1 MSKVKNKDHNRPN
14 SWGCPRGWPFF
25 LLSQKFTLQDKV
37 MYHQVIH
44 HFGNS
49 SYFIIHL
56 RHNFS
61 LILGLILLKLKHASD
76 RPVNPSCLQSNT
88 KKLLPYH
95 ISTLNSKIQ
104 YTTWYY
110 NSQRQK
116 IPQNPFPAK
125 NLLKQTTYLLLEA
138 KTSSYFI
145 ACVKT
150 RNSIMSNYHVLQV
163 NTAHFDF
170 RSTGIRLLSK
180 SITRRFWDS
189 RCWFFTACLVYP
201 TDFPL
206 LSSIR
211 VYFV

>member
-1 MSKVKNKDHNRPN
+1 MKWAKSKQRSQSPNSFVCKVKIY
-14 SWGCPRGWPFF
+14 SPRRVRRY
-25 LLSQKFTLQDKV
+25 LSP
-37 MYHQVIH
+37 
-44 HFGNS
+44 GNYS

-56 RHNFS
+56 RHKFS
-61 LILGLILLKLKHASD
+61 LILGLILLKLKHGSN

-95 ISTLNSKIQ
+95 ISTLSSKVQ

-150 RNSIMSNYHVLQV
+150 RNSNVSNYLDLPQV
-163 NTAHFDF
+163 DLTIIPAENVSA
-170 RSTGIRLLSK
+170 SES
-180 SITRRFWDS
+180 
-189 RCWFFTACLVYP
+189 WFFVREVDERATKSRKVDLSRFLACKVFICVSRQKG
-201 TDFPL
+201 DDV
-206 LSSIR
+206 IR
-211 VYFV
+211 KPWT

>member
-1 MSKVKNKDHNRPN
+1 M
-14 SWGCPRGWPFF
+14 
-25 LLSQKFTLQDKV
+25 
-37 MYHQVIH
+37 
-44 HFGNS
+44 
-49 SYFIIHL
+49 
-56 RHNFS
+56 
-61 LILGLILLKLKHASD
+61 ILGLILLKLKHASN

-95 ISTLNSKIQ
+95 ISTLSSKIK

-125 NLLKQTTYLLLEA
+125 ILLKQTTYLLLEA

-150 RNSIMSNYHVLQV
+150 RNSIVSNYHVLQV

-170 RSTGIRLLSK
+170 VSTGDRLLSK
-180 SITRRFWDS
+180 SSTRRFWDS
-189 RCWFFTACLVYP
+189 CLVYP